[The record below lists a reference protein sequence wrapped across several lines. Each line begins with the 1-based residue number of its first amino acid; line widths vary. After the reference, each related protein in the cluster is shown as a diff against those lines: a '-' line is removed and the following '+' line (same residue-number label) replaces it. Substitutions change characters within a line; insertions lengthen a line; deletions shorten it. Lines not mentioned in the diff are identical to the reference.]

1 MNLVKAQQY
10 LKDVL
15 AHKRCVPFAVYNGHV
30 GRTAQATEFGLTQ
43 GTFHINNAYK
53 KVDGPRNQ

>member
-30 GRTAQATEFGLTQ
+30 GRTAQATEFGLT
-43 GTFHINNAYK
+43 
-53 KVDGPRNQ
+53 